1 MSKARENPTLFLRI
15 LSQVPWDDMG
25 QTKIAPINLL
35 WLRSWDNNLMSL
47 VSLSGKE
54 MKRDFHLK
62 N

>member
-35 WLRSWDNNLMSL
+35 
-47 VSLSGKE
+47 
-54 MKRDFHLK
+54 
-62 N
+62 